1 MDIDTFL
8 SANKSMVIAPAG
20 FGKTYT
26 IAECIASYRGEK
38 RVLVLT
44 HTHAGIASLKEKFR
58 LKNIPSST
66 YQLETICGFALNL
79 VKAYHL
85 NKDEIPSLSDAGSLF
100 HFAIEHA
107 TKILKALPIKKYL
120 AIKYDHLIVD
130 EYQDCTVGQHQMIM
144 SLSTILH
151 THILGD
157 PLQGVSSKVDF
168 HQSGIEKGTRE
179 RVRSKVTK
187 FGYHYK
193 FLSSF

>member
-85 NKDEIPSLSDAGSLF
+85 NKCE
-100 HFAIEHA
+100 
-107 TKILKALPIKKYL
+107 KY
-120 AIKYDHLIVD
+120 KY
-130 EYQDCTVGQHQMIM
+130 
-144 SLSTILH
+144 
-151 THILGD
+151 
-157 PLQGVSSKVDF
+157 
-168 HQSGIEKGTRE
+168 
-179 RVRSKVTK
+179 
-187 FGYHYK
+187 
-193 FLSSF
+193 

>member
-1 MDIDTFL
+1 
-8 SANKSMVIAPAG
+8 MVIAPAG

-26 IAECIASYRGEK
+26 IAECVASYRGEK
-38 RVLVLT
+38 QVLVLT
-44 HTHAGIASLKEKFR
+44 HTHAGIASLKEKFQ
-58 LKNIPSST
+58 LKNIPSSA

-79 VKAYHL
+79 VKTYHL
-85 NKDEIPSLSDAGSLF
+85 NKDEIPSLSDADSLF

-107 TKILKALPIKKYL
+107 IKILKALPIKKYL

-157 PLQGVSSKVDF
+157 PLQGIFDFGREHIVDF
-168 HQSGIEKGTRE
+168 SRNH
-179 RVRSKVTK
+179 
-187 FGYHYK
+187 
-193 FLSSF
+193 LSRLMTIVNH